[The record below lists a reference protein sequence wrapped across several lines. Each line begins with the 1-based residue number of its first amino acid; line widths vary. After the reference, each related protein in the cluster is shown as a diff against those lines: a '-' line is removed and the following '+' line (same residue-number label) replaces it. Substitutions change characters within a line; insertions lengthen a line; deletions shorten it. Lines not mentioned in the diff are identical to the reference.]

1 MSEKSGFQ
9 LSGNAAALYEEQKV
23 PAMFA
28 PLADATLDAVR
39 LLDDDAVLD
48 VACGTG
54 ILARKVRGKVGPRP
68 RIVGIDLNEG
78 MISTAKSLGDYNAQ
92 SCEWQTANATDL
104 PFGDNTF
111 TIVFCQQGLQF
122 IPDKE
127 GALREMHRVLKPG
140 GRVALTVWNGMA
152 DFMVPIAGALSRHVG
167 ENAAVKSKAPFVY
180 NGAELLPMISDIGFF
195 SVSIDNLT
203 INRTI
208 RATSSAIRDV
218 ILGLPIASSV
228 EEKGE
233 VVVKA
238 IIQETLDGL
247 SRFLVG
253 SDFVVPQHTHLIQ
266 AQVT

>member
-1 MSEKSGFQ
+1 MSDNSGFQ
-9 LSGNAAALYEEQKV
+9 LSGNAAAIYEEQKV

-28 PLADATLDAVR
+28 PLAAATLDVVR
-39 LLDDDAVLD
+39 LFDDDVVLD

-54 ILARKVRGKVGPRP
+54 ILARKVRGKIGPRS

-78 MISTAKSLGDYNAQ
+78 MISTAKGLKDSSSQ
-92 SCEWQTANATDL
+92 SCEWEIANATNL
-104 PFGDNTF
+104 PFGDDTF
-111 TIVFCQQGLQF
+111 SLVLCQQGLQF

-127 GALREMHRVLKPG
+127 GALREMYRVLKPE

-152 DFMVPIAGALSRHVG
+152 DFMVPIANALGRHVSD
-167 ENAAVKSKAPFVY
+167 EVAIKAKAPFAY
-180 NGAELLPMISDIGFF
+180 NGAELLPMMSDIGF
-195 SVSIDNLT
+195 SGLSIGNLT

-208 RATSSAIRDV
+208 RATYSAIRDEV
-218 ILGLPIASSV
+218 MGLPIASSV

-233 VVVKA
+233 VVMEK

-247 SRFLVG
+247 SKFLDG

-266 AQVT
+266 GQAA